1 MISGEPIGRRLGTAL
16 LAFGLVGLVLT
27 MVMAIAWFG
36 GWMAMEDTDR
46 RLEASRLATASA
58 LADAGRLLGSTSG
71 VLESTTASFDDLAT
85 ALEDTSSLL
94 ARVSDSTGELAAAMD
109 INILGQRP
117 FAGVGG
123 SFSEMSRELGTVSDD
138 AGELATTLGQNEP
151 QLQQVA
157 ADLRTIQASIT
168 GLAIR
173 VEHFTGLEETI
184 GMARGYALL
193 SGLLALWLALLAGG
207 CVWLGLQLRRA
218 DAVVTDEPA

>member
-27 MVMAIAWFG
+27 TVMAIAWFG
-36 GWMAMEDTDR
+36 GWMAMEGTDR
-46 RLEASRLATASA
+46 RLEASRVATASA

-123 SFSEMSRELGTVSDD
+123 SFGEMSRELGTVSDD

-151 QLQQVA
+151 QLQRVA

-207 CVWLGLQLRRA
+207 CVWLGLRLRRVD
-218 DAVVTDEPA
+218 DAVDEPA